1 MKLRRPF
8 AEASPYKPQVR
19 TTNALRSQ
27 RVDEEFAGEFRGS
40 VNRERMR
47 CVVLRVRCGR
57 LAVKNVVGADRNED
71 GTGIAR
77 ETRSI
82 ANGEGVDLEGR
93 PRFRFAPIHIV
104 KRRRVYED
112 VRTTSLDCSRELL
125 RGLPV

>member
-1 MKLRRPF
+1 MRR
-8 AEASPYKPQVR
+8 
-19 TTNALRSQ
+19 
-27 RVDEEFAGEFRGS
+27 
-40 VNRERMR
+40 
-47 CVVLRVRCGR
+47 VVLRVRCGR

-104 KRRRVYED
+104 KRRRVYDD
-112 VRTTSLDCSRELL
+112 VRTTSLDCGANFFAVFQFERF
-125 RGLPV
+125 V